1 MRTVP
6 PCRSTIA
13 ETIASPRPDP
23 PRLAV
28 AGGVRSIEAPE
39 DLLHILVGDSRTV
52 VAHLDDGDFSTISLT
67 FTF

>member
-23 PRLAV
+23 PVLRLREVSA
-28 AGGVRSIEAPE
+28 R
-39 DLLHILVGDSRTV
+39 
-52 VAHLDDGDFSTISLT
+52 
-67 FTF
+67 